1 MTSAQVVETS
11 VTNNSLSKDYPHQ
24 DDHAKQI
31 LLLLSNQVETDLHVK
46 TNQYVRYVAIF
57 VGIIHSVQLS
67 LSWVLIDSFVKF
79 KKWQGILD
87 KTVFFFFAFPTL
99 LCESQN
105 ERSV

>member
-1 MTSAQVVETS
+1 MTDRFDYLSGSHLQSQLLTLKMTSAQVVETS

-79 KKWQGILD
+79 KK
-87 KTVFFFFAFPTL
+87 
-99 LCESQN
+99 
-105 ERSV
+105 